1 MSSPQFVPPGT
12 GAQTTAFGSTYR
24 MKTDGAATVGAYSL
38 VEEEFWG
45 ETTPLH
51 RHTHAEEAFYV
62 LSGEVAAWVDGAE
75 TLAEPGTFLVVP
87 RGMAHGLRRVS
98 NQPVRMLTVVSPPG
112 LQGFFDT
119 VARVGEEQLLADPQR
134 LVQLTNEYGSE
145 ILGDY
150 PGP

>member
-1 MSSPQFVPPGT
+1 
-12 GAQTTAFGSTYR
+12 
-24 MKTDGAATVGAYSL
+24 
-38 VEEEFWG
+38 
-45 ETTPLH
+45 
-51 RHTHAEEAFYV
+51 
-62 LSGEVAAWVDGAE
+62 
-75 TLAEPGTFLVVP
+75 
-87 RGMAHGLRRVS
+87 MAHGLRRVS

-134 LVQLTNEYGSE
+134 LVQRTNEYGSE